1 MQDLRQAP
9 DAGPVLSVAG
19 PFELL
24 PAEGPGERHGPGLA
38 KALAAAHAA
47 LKPDLLVLTPGEA
60 DWLAAQGATA
70 PAHHTLSSRAQ
81 GVVLPTPGGPVGV
94 VLFPPL
100 PPDAEAPPD
109 AMAQDVIRQ
118 ARELAARVRLV
129 VGVSPWGELAEDR
142 FLRTAGPV
150 VDILLGAGPGPGVA
164 GRFTPD
170 GKTFWARSYGLG
182 KALHAVRIAAWPE
195 RTPAWQWVRDENLRL
210 DFLGLTEAF
219 AADPAMQTLLDGF
232 TLPQ

>member
-1 MQDLRQAP
+1 LQDLRQGP
-9 DAGPVLSVAG
+9 DAAATLYVAG

-24 PAEGPGERHGPGLA
+24 PPEGPGERQTSELA
-38 KALAAAHAA
+38 KALVAAHAA
-47 LKPDLLVLTPGEA
+47 LAPDLLVLTPGEA
-60 DWLAAQGATA
+60 AWLAESGATA
-70 PAHHTLSSRAQ
+70 PTHQTLGPRAQ

-100 PPDAEAPPD
+100 PPGAEAPPE

-118 ARELAARVRLV
+118 ARELAAQVRLV
-129 VGVSPWGELAEDR
+129 VGLSPWGELAEDQ
-142 FLRTAGPV
+142 FLRAAGPV
-150 VDILLGAGPGPGVA
+150 LDILLGAGPGPGVA

-182 KALHAVRIAAWPE
+182 KALHAIRIAAWPE
-195 RTPAWQWVRDENLRL
+195 RNPGWQWVRDENIRL
-210 DFLGLTEAF
+210 DFKGLTEAF

-232 TLPQ
+232 ALPQ